1 MIIKDFTNNEW
12 SCKCIGCS
20 IGIGEVVPPGG
31 IITETKN
38 FIVHQ
43 DPEIPIKGFL
53 IIASKK
59 HIRSISQIT
68 PEESTE
74 LFDLVYRSRLAM
86 KNTVDIN
93 EVTIIQ
99 EERSGH
105 FHTWLLPRY
114 NWMTDKFGNSLS
126 SIREMMN
133 YSKENL
139 KTKDNIEEVLFAV
152 SRLKDALE
160 IYD

>member
-1 MIIKDFTNNEW
+1 MIIKDFIDNEW

-20 IGIGEVVPPGG
+20 IGNGDAVPPGG

-38 FIVHQ
+38 FVLHQ
-43 DPEIPIKGFL
+43 DPEVPIKGFL

-59 HIRSISQIT
+59 HIQSISQIT
-68 PEESTE
+68 PEESSE
-74 LFDLVYRSRLAM
+74 LFDLVYRARLAM
-86 KNTVDIN
+86 KNTGYIN
-93 EVTIIQ
+93 EVTVIQ

-105 FHTWLLPRY
+105 FHLWLLPRY

-139 KTKDNIEEVLFAV
+139 KTKDNIEEVLFV
-152 SRLKDALE
+152 VNKLKDAFE
-160 IYD
+160 

>member
-1 MIIKDFTNNEW
+1 MIIKDFINNEW

-20 IGIGEVVPPGG
+20 IGSREVAPPGG

-38 FIVHQ
+38 FVLHQ
-43 DPEIPIKGFL
+43 DPEVPIKGFL
-53 IIASKK
+53 IIASKR
-59 HIRSISQIT
+59 HIQSISQIT
-68 PEESTE
+68 QEESSE
-74 LFDLVYRSRLAM
+74 LFDLVYRARLAM
-86 KNTVDIN
+86 KNTGYIN
-93 EVTIIQ
+93 EVTVIQ

-105 FHTWLLPRY
+105 FHIWLLPRY

-139 KTKDNIEEVLFAV
+139 KTKDNIEEVLFVV
-152 SRLKDALE
+152 SKLKDAFK
-160 IYD
+160 I